1 MALSRKKRDKIVRF
15 FVIFALVAMI
25 MSSLA
30 SVLLALI

>member
-1 MALSRKKRDKIVRF
+1 MALSRKKRDKIIRF

-30 SVLLALI
+30 SVLLAMI